1 MSVAA
6 AQRRPGYSPSP
17 MTSTAANHA
26 KRPWASAI
34 DYWLRELKLTQ
45 AEVVR
50 RINAAIDGL
59 NAANAELARM
69 DGKRRKRI
77 PRFGANT
84 MSRIAR
90 GHHTHT
96 RKLELIAEHL
106 PVPFEDL
113 LVSPLRRGATSDNRR
128 LREIVHA
135 SLENLLRSVDVGGVQ
150 VDTRTLRLAQ
160 RLDQL
165 PDDLRQSVERVIVEY
180 EQIVKKRRRSG
191 GARRRQTT

>member
-1 MSVAA
+1 
-6 AQRRPGYSPSP
+6 
-17 MTSTAANHA
+17 MTSTAASHA

-59 NAANAELARM
+59 NAANAELSRM

-77 PRFGANT
+77 PQFGANT

-106 PVPFEDL
+106 PVPFEDI
-113 LVSPLRRGATSDNRR
+113 LVSPLRRSGATNDNRR
-128 LREIVHA
+128 LREMVHA
-135 SLENLLRSVDVGGVQ
+135 SLEDLLRSVHVGSGVQ
-150 VDTRTLRLAQ
+150 VDARTLRLAQ

-180 EQIVKKRRRSG
+180 EQIVKKRRRRG